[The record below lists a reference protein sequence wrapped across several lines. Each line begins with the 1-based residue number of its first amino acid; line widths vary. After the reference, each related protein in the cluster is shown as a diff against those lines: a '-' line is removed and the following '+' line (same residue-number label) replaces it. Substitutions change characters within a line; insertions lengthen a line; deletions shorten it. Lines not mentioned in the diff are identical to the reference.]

1 MSRLLITGLANSGK
15 TTLLKTLKDVL
26 VVSRDGK
33 PFSLPLPHYNVTDY
47 TSMDDMLAELSS
59 KLEAYKQ
66 KMGKEPKTIA
76 FDSVSRIFTDIETYC
91 SRKFRGFDVWSN
103 VNKEINAFVD
113 AINEIEAA
121 GYNIVLVAHCVW
133 DEKAGKYIETSKGS
147 FAKTGGFLSVTDYA
161 VNINVV
167 GKKHIVT
174 LRGSNLSRTLIED
187 MPEQQDSSEF
197 NLQNYLDRIST
208 QSNQV
213 TEKWS
218 I

>member
-1 MSRLLITGLANSGK
+1 MSRILITGLANSGK
-15 TTLLKTLKDVL
+15 TSLLKSLKDVL

-133 DEKAGKYIETSKGS
+133 DEKAGKYIETAKGS

-174 LRGSNLSRTLIED
+174 LRGSNLSRTLLED

-197 NLQNYLDRIST
+197 NLQNYLDKISN